1 MALKSS
7 KVAIEVV
14 IKDIKKIADLKK
26 GLKELR
32 AEQKKQEASSKTGQ
46 FQSKKNAKA
55 YKERAAAIKFT
66 SKQLRELNK
75 DMAGATKATKAATKS
90 NNGMAKQFIKGAAA
104 IGVIV
109 GAFRMVSR
117 VISSVVTVF
126 TDFEFV
132 MAKVNAVS
140 GATEQQF
147 KGLTKTAE
155 ELGRTTFFTATQV
168 GELMLNFSKL
178 GFSAKEIQNAVKPTL
193 DLATATGSDLAR
205 AATVAG
211 SAIRGFG
218 LDADQTA
225 RVTDVMAVSFS
236 NSAMDIEKWQTS
248 MTKVAPIA
256 KAAGFSIED
265 TAAIMSQLAD
275 SGIEASIAGTS
286 LRNIL
291 LKMQDP
297 TSDLSQAF
305 GGTIHSLDELVP
317 AMESFVSEGG
327 DMADI
332 LQVVDLRQAA
342 AFEQMLSNT
351 DAMIDLRNKMNESSG
366 EAERMAKIIGDTL
379 QGSFLKFTS
388 AMQGLSI
395 ALMKDFVA
403 GFQSAIDKVTSFTTF
418 LTKNSTVITTT
429 ISALVKLAKWIGIYK
444 ITLIALVPIQRGLN
458 ILLTGYRNGAIA
470 AKLATFTLAG
480 ALRTLKL
487 AWQSLLGSTGI
498 GIAVVVL
505 TELAMSFFS
514 ATDAIEETTLA
525 TEDFIDAETRLQEI
539 VDDTNTIM
547 NQRYADTK
555 KGAKDSVDNI
565 NAEIKERRKLLAQS
579 KLNLGGFLGNIKVMS
594 NEEQKALRD
603 SIKRLETRLK
613 LENRNLTE
621 IQKRD
626 FLKAQLEKDLV
637 YIQEQKLKVAK
648 EVAATTDEEQAAK
661 KKSILIIEKE
671 ITRLNALGEA
681 EKEVKKEKVKNTDAD
696 WERVEVM
703 NSVISGVRDLESAE
717 RILRDMA
724 ISRAEAEL
732 AALPVTVMAADVRLA
747 LEQKII
753 DLKLKNR
760 KETEKGVKADSKALE
775 KGVKAYSDL
784 GSALQEVAGENE
796 KLNGIRKA
804 GEAITKAAA
813 VAESIL
819 NLQKAISLA
828 TEGQLT
834 IAKLLGVK
842 ATIASTAA
850 TGAEAAVDAASILPA
865 VGLGAAKQAKL
876 PFPLNIIAVVAT
888 LALLGKIMGKFE
900 KGGVVDDGKKFANGG
915 MVHGA
920 SHAQGGVKFAVGGRV
935 NELEGGEAVINKR
948 STAMFRNQLS
958 SMNEAGGGVKFADG
972 GLLSSP
978 QFTEAQFGASNQSAM
993 MGAMGGQR
1001 KVVVVEADITDSQS
1015 TVSVIQANAT
1025 F

>member
-7 KVAIEVV
+7 KVAIEVE
-14 IKDIKKIADLKK
+14 IKNIKKIADLKK
-26 GLKELR
+26 ELKELR
-32 AEQKKQEASSKTGQ
+32 KEQKKQETESKTGQ
-46 FQSKKNAKA
+46 FQSHKNAKA
-55 YKERAAAIKFT
+55 YKARAKAIKEN
-66 SKQLRELNK
+66 SKELRTLNK
-75 DMAGATKATKAATKS
+75 DMAGATKSTKAATKS

-117 VISSVVTVF
+117 VISSVVSTF
-126 TDFEFV
+126 SEFEFV

-140 GATEQQF
+140 GATDDQF
-147 KGLTKTAE
+147 KALTKTAE

-168 GELMLNFSKL
+168 GELMLNYSKL
-178 GFSAKEIQNAVKPTL
+178 GFSAREIQAAVKPTL

-205 AATVAG
+205 SATVAG
-211 SAIRGFG
+211 AAVRGFG
-218 LDADQTA
+218 LDASETK
-225 RVTDVMAVSFS
+225 RVVDVMAVSFAS
-236 NSAMDIEKWQTS
+236 SAMDIEKWQTS

-265 TAAIMSQLAD
+265 TAAIMSKLTDA
-275 SGIEASIAGTS
+275 GIEASIAGTS

-297 TSDLSQAF
+297 ASDLSEAF
-305 GGTIHSLDELVP
+305 GGTISSLDELVP
-317 AMESFVSEGG
+317 AMKKFSDEGG
-327 DMADI
+327 DLADI
-332 LQVVDLRQAA
+332 MQVVDIRQAA
-342 AFEQMLSNT
+342 AFEQMITSA
-351 DAMIDLRNKMNESSG
+351 DATVKLRDELKLAAG
-366 EAERMAKIIGDTL
+366 EAKKMADIIGNTM

-388 AMQGLSI
+388 AIQGLSI
-395 ALMKDFVA
+395 ALMKDFAA
-403 GFQSAIDKVTSFTTF
+403 GFQKSVESMSKFFNILAENSETITKIINGILRLAKGFMAGYAAQKLLTGALFLGRAAMVAYASLTGTAVVMTEAFALSLTKLKLAIARTGFGILLIGLAEIATRFMFATEKADEFNATTQDSIDLETKLSNIREGYNAKMNKQYAKTLKQSEEDIDILKSKITLAKSVYFAAKNGVTK
-418 LTKNSTVITTT
+418 LTKNEQDAHIEGIERLKTRMKLEVKNKNQIIAKDLEEANAKRDLLTIQDKKLKDAQAIVTVNEKQLT
-429 ISALVKLAKWIGIYK
+429 AK
-444 ITLIALVPIQRGLN
+444 N
-458 ILLTGYRNGAIA
+458 IL
-470 AKLATFTLAG
+470 
-480 ALRTLKL
+480 
-487 AWQSLLGSTGI
+487 
-498 GIAVVVL
+498 
-505 TELAMSFFS
+505 
-514 ATDAIEETTLA
+514 
-525 TEDFIDAETRLQEI
+525 
-539 VDDTNTIM
+539 
-547 NQRYADTK
+547 
-555 KGAKDSVDNI
+555 
-565 NAEIKERRKLLAQS
+565 IKS
-579 KLNLGGFLGNIKVMS
+579 
-594 NEEQKALRD
+594 
-603 SIKRLETRLK
+603 
-613 LENRNLTE
+613 
-621 IQKRD
+621 
-626 FLKAQLEKDLV
+626 
-637 YIQEQKLKVAK
+637 
-648 EVAATTDEEQAAK
+648 
-661 KKSILIIEKE
+661 IEKE
-671 ITRLNALGEA
+671 ISRLNALGEA

-732 AALPVTVMAADVRLA
+732 AALPVTVMAADIRLA
-747 LEQKII
+747 LEEKII
-753 DLKLKNR
+753 ALKLKNR
-760 KETEKGVKADSKALE
+760 KETEKGVKADAKSLKQ
-775 KGVKAYSDL
+775 GVKAYSDL

-819 NLQKAISLA
+819 NLEKAISLA

-842 ATIASTAA
+842 ATIAGTAA
-850 TGAEAAVDAASILPA
+850 TIADTVAEVVSIIPKAISAVLSSFSGPFGILKAIAAFALV
-865 VGLGAAKQAKL
+865 KK
-876 PFPLNIIAVVAT
+876 VVSWK
-888 LALLGKIMGKFE
+888 GE
-900 KGGVVDDGKKFANGG
+900 DGGVVPDGDKFADGG

-920 SHAQGGVKFAVGGRV
+920 SHANGGVKFAVGGRV

-978 QFTEAQFGASNQSAM
+978 QFTEAQFGANNQSAM